1 VPANA
6 STNTKPKD
14 EEVLKSALKAATEAK
29 PSDSGAKSKKT
40 TVRIV
45 EGGDPLSGSKT
56 TVSAGDDPLSMLSS
70 ASRES
75 FVDPLDSRSS
85 ISSTPT
91 ISKKDSTDELLS
103 QDDQLVAA
111 VKGLWDDL
119 KKRIN
124 VDFSVSGNIRLGAN
138 IVNEFAGSGVE
149 DGSSSKQVDRYA
161 KRLEQLERKI
171 AKEDTVEFTQEECE
185 NHVKKLERDLDKAW
199 ANEERVKTLKLAIQI
214 SRMLSDTNVPQFYPY
229 LFVLITNVLTR
240 FGDMVYQRLLQ
251 RSEEVLT
258 EQNPSG
264 APTKLPA
271 NFTSAD
277 VPSAAKDTT
286 RNWFFKAA
294 CIRELLPR
302 IYVEIALLRCFRFIA
317 DGEYPVI
324 LARIG
329 SLIRGLGNP
338 MISNYA
344 RAYLVYSGLAVAPQA
359 TNYITNVT
367 YDMLST
373 FSSIRS
379 QHVLNSLKQLNLTP
393 AEYVRNISPSIE
405 WLLKMCGRNATREAF
420 QGMLQCYRDKC
431 NEGTV
436 LYYIIDSFDASFYI
450 HASIGMIALIRT
462 AEGISFDST
471 GDVMGPADLY
481 RILGQKLI
489 SNPPPE
495 EQKMQVLND
504 VWKAVSRVEAIGG
517 YVRCGVVWMEVVMKH
532 YSEREAMVMFAGV
545 ANKMTTVVELTEREA
560 KLLEMLLRSLLTPT
574 SALGGMLLTSEHLL
588 KILDI
593 FKGPRKVDL
602 CKDVIEFFCTRGRT
616 NDQLLINTM
625 YEIGRT
631 LHDSIEALSP
641 EGERKQISAQ
651 LCKFID
657 RIDFGNDLELQ
668 LNTYV
673 DCRAIFSNL
682 DFVTERLIMCVA
694 SLAMKAYKLV
704 KGKHTKKTGAFA
716 KACLAFCHITVP
728 SIMDSLVKLKLLLLC
743 AQVALVNQCLPQ
755 TDTFLK
761 AAISLIPDVPAFEE
775 VDGKRYHT
783 EEKVA
788 LLVRSLLGFLVVV
801 PGHPEHGP
809 FYIVQ
814 GLRNALPRYAWQENS
829 TLKFKSFLD
838 ILALLC
844 TYSCKSFPYHIQHVE
859 SNDALYVRSKA
870 YLTEL
875 QENIIACMEEIIR
888 LVTSMGERAESS
900 SKANQV
906 RMILDLVNQLMARME
921 LNNDMNTFVMKLLEL
936 ASKSKGSLTRQDLRY
951 MALTVDFVRKRA
963 EAVALQNADGA
974 LVGFIGALRSLQV
987 Q

>member
-1 VPANA
+1 M
-6 STNTKPKD
+6 
-14 EEVLKSALKAATEAK
+14 KSALKS
-29 PSDSGAKSKKT
+29 SDEEKSASNDGGSKKKT
-40 TVRIV
+40 SVRIV
-45 EGGDPLSGSKT
+45 EPVSGGDPLSAAASKMS
-56 TVSAGDDPLSMLSS
+56 VGAGDDPLSMLSFGG
-70 ASRES
+70 RGS
-75 FVDPLDSRSS
+75 FVDVFDSRPS
-85 ISSTPT
+85 ISSSATA
-91 ISKKDSTDELLS
+91 SSAKKQQAAPEAPLS
-103 QDDQLVAA
+103 PDDQLIAT
-111 VKGLWDDL
+111 VKTMWDDL

-124 VDFSVSGNIRLGAN
+124 VDFSVSGSIRLGAN
-138 IVNEFAGSGVE
+138 TVNEFAGSGVE
-149 DGSSSKQVDRYA
+149 DGSSSKQVDRYS

-171 AKEDTVEFTQEECE
+171 AREDTVEFTQEECE
-185 NHVKKLERDLDKAW
+185 NHVKKLEKELDKAW

-214 SRMLSDTNVPQFYPY
+214 ARMLSDTNVPQFYPY
-229 LFVLITNVLTR
+229 LFVLITNVLNR
-240 FGDMVYQRLLQ
+240 FGDMVFQRLLA

-258 EQNPSG
+258 EQSPTG
-264 APTKLPA
+264 AVVKLPA

-277 VPSAAKDTT
+277 VPTAAKETC
-286 RNWFFKAA
+286 RNWFFKTA

-302 IYVEIALLRCFRFIA
+302 IYIEIALLRCFRFIA

-324 LARIG
+324 LARLG

-344 RAYLVYSGLAVAPQA
+344 RTYLVYSGLSVAPQA
-359 TNYITNVT
+359 TNYVTNVT

-379 QHVLNSLKQLNLTP
+379 QYVISSLKQLNVTP

-405 WLLKMCGRNATREAF
+405 WLLKMCGRNATREGF
-420 QGMLQCYRDKC
+420 QAMLQCYRDKC

-436 LYYIIDSFDASFYI
+436 LYYIIDSFDSSFYV
-450 HASIGMIALIRT
+450 HAAIGMIALIRS
-462 AEGISFDST
+462 AEGVAIDSP

-481 RILGQKLI
+481 RILGQKLVV
-489 SNPPPE
+489 NPPPE

-504 VWKAVSRVEAIGG
+504 VWKAVSRVESIGS
-517 YVRCGVVWMEVVMKH
+517 YVRCGVVWMEIVMKH
-532 YSEREAMVMFAGV
+532 YSEREAIVMFAGV
-545 ANKMTTVVELTEREA
+545 ANKITTAVDLTEGDA
-560 KLLEMLLRSLLTPT
+560 KHLEVLLRSLLTPAN
-574 SALGGMLLTSEHLL
+574 ALGGLLLTSEHLL

-593 FKGPRKVDL
+593 FKGARKVDL
-602 CKDVIEFFCTRGRT
+602 CKDVIEFFCSRGRT

-657 RIDFGNDLELQ
+657 RIDFGNDLEQQ

-682 DFVTERLIMCVA
+682 DLVSERLIMCVA
-694 SLAMKAYKLV
+694 ALAMKACKLV
-704 KGKHTKKTGAFA
+704 KGKHSKKTGAFA
-716 KACLAFCHITVP
+716 KACLAYCHITVP
-728 SIMDSLVKLKLLLLC
+728 SIMDSLVKLKLLLVC
-743 AQVALVNQCLPQ
+743 AQVSLVNQCLPQ

-761 AAISLIPDVPAFEE
+761 AAISLIPDVPAYEE
-775 VDGKRYHT
+775 VEGKRYHT
-783 EEKVA
+783 EEKLA
-788 LLVRSLLGFLVVV
+788 LSVRSLLGFLVVV

-814 GLRNALPRYAWQENS
+814 GLRNALPRYSWQDS
-829 TLKFKSFLD
+829 SSLKCRTFLE

-844 TYSCKSFPYHIQHVE
+844 TYSYKTFPYHIQNVE
-859 SNDALYVRSKA
+859 SNDALYVRSRA
-870 YLTEL
+870 YVLEL
-875 QENIIACMEEIIR
+875 QDNIIACMEEIIL
-888 LVTSMGERAESS
+888 LVTSMGERGESN
-900 SKANQV
+900 SKTNQV
-906 RMILDLVNQLMARME
+906 RMILDLVNQLVARME
-921 LNNDMNTFVMKLLEL
+921 LNNDMNAFVIKLLEL
-936 ASKSKGSLTRQDLRY
+936 ANKNRGLLTRQDLRY
-951 MALTVDFVRKRA
+951 MMVTVEFVRKRA